1 MRIAIV
7 QLFFLMIISLCIS
20 CKTKQVETTES
31 IQVIDSSKINPQPR
45 DLEEAITFF
54 KTIWNDSIK
63 DEFKNKTENDAVGD
77 CHFGVGMWIRN
88 QWLRGDRNP
97 AFSKFFK
104 DLGVHDMD
112 EISSIVMIA
121 LHRRLNGKDIGLD
134 SMVYKYKIREK
145 LESERYERIRLE
157 SLSAFNMF
165 KNGDMIMIQM
175 PVVVEEDGSRSA
187 SYYDDRLSTEWKF
200 DPKKDLEIQAIIV
213 IKHISDNRSSMD
225 FDVQIKKMNFENTLI
240 LGDTVRI
247 GDRVTIDLKSLKIK
261 KALPLTSAKP
271 Q

>member
-1 MRIAIV
+1 
-7 QLFFLMIISLCIS
+7 
-20 CKTKQVETTES
+20 
-31 IQVIDSSKINPQPR
+31 
-45 DLEEAITFF
+45 
-54 KTIWNDSIK
+54 
-63 DEFKNKTENDAVGD
+63 
-77 CHFGVGMWIRN
+77 
-88 QWLRGDRNP
+88 
-97 AFSKFFK
+97 
-104 DLGVHDMD
+104 
-112 EISSIVMIA
+112 
-121 LHRRLNGKDIGLD
+121 
-134 SMVYKYKIREK
+134 MVYKYKIREK